1 MTDIKR
7 IIQGR
12 TPEEIGDKERFR
24 CAVCIAMLE
33 KPEGHEV
40 IFEVRAST
48 IPSQPGDV
56 CLPGGAIEEGET
68 SREAAVRETCEE
80 LLIQPEQ
87 IEIIGEADTFR
98 TGNLLIHPYVAVI
111 KDYQGTYS
119 TDEVESVFTVP
130 LQFFLETKPEEYIVP
145 YEPQFGEDFPFDR
158 IVGGKDYK
166 WRQVEQKT
174 LFYQYE
180 YHTIWGFTA
189 LLMNSFG
196 KILRREV

>member
-1 MTDIKR
+1 MKE

-24 CAVCIAMLE
+24 CAVCIAMIE
-33 KPEGHEV
+33 AQDGHEV
-40 IFEVRAST
+40 IFEVRSST

-68 SREAAVRETCEE
+68 ARQAAVREACEE
-80 LLIQPEQ
+80 LLISPKQ

-98 TGNLLIHPYVAVI
+98 TGNLMIYPFVAVI
-111 KDYQGTYS
+111 KGYQGNFNKE
-119 TDEVESVFTVP
+119 EVESVFTVP
-130 LQFFLETKPEEYIVP
+130 LKFFLETKPEEYIVS
-145 YEPQFGEDFPFDR
+145 YEPQFGDDFPFDR
-158 IVGGKDYK
+158 IVGGKDYQ